1 MLSSSIKDYIDLEGN
16 YFCTD
21 SLTKFG
27 NNDENGETCKDNK
40 GNNTY
45 INKKERKRKSKIQ
58 NEEKLGIRNIVNWD
72 CCFLWRKKFEVLS
85 TFKN

>member
-45 INKKERKRKSKIQ
+45 INKKERKRKSK
-58 NEEKLGIRNIVNWD
+58 
-72 CCFLWRKKFEVLS
+72 
-85 TFKN
+85 